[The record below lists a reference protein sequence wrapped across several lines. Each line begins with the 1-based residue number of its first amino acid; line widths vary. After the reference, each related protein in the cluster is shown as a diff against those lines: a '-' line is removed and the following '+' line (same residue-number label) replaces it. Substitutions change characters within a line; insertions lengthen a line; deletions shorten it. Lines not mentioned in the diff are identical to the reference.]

1 MPERKPNTHKLVSD
15 IRERVQ
21 YMQELGVGDFSV
33 LMPQTDRVL
42 EPASLR
48 NARTLEAQQK
58 VVPAAEIAA
67 LLSGLEKKDKPSGK
81 KPEPRKRRDLL
92 SSTKISEMSAHVN
105 EIEIKEPTSAP
116 VPIVTPAAA
125 DANEEVN
132 VESNQMKDQ
141 SNPKT
146 DESLEDIQKDIGS
159 ECSRCEL
166 CEKRTQVVNSVG
178 SATADLMI
186 IGEAPG
192 ADEDEQG
199 KPFVGRAGKLL
210 TKILEAV
217 GFERDDVFIGNINR
231 CRPPANRQPTPEESA
246 TCKPFLLREI
256 ASVKPKVI
264 VVLGNTATKNLL
276 QTKTGITQLRGNFA
290 EFEGVKVMPTF
301 HPAYLLRDPRKKRE
315 VWDDMKKVRAFLD
328 EN

>member
-1 MPERKPNTHKLVSD
+1 
-15 IRERVQ
+15 
-21 YMQELGVGDFSV
+21 
-33 LMPQTDRVL
+33 
-42 EPASLR
+42 
-48 NARTLEAQQK
+48 
-58 VVPAAEIAA
+58 
-67 LLSGLEKKDKPSGK
+67 
-81 KPEPRKRRDLL
+81 
-92 SSTKISEMSAHVN
+92 
-105 EIEIKEPTSAP
+105 
-116 VPIVTPAAA
+116 
-125 DANEEVN
+125 
-132 VESNQMKDQ
+132 
-141 SNPKT
+141 
-146 DESLEDIQKDIGS
+146 
-159 ECSRCEL
+159 
-166 CEKRTQVVNSVG
+166 
-178 SATADLMI
+178 MI